1 MSLSAHLPP
10 CMPAVLAVSTLF
22 RSQHLSC
29 ARSNTEPITSGPN
42 SALIVP
48 ASLLSHLCSKSE
60 QINSDPNS
68 ALGSLPY
75 TAPEVLSNTM
85 KHGHQVGNTR
95 LQVVQRGGSW
105 ACRAGQQCS
114 RSAALHRSSS
124 CEAVRSLGITLSPCS
139 CCGIPLLMPWHSLL
153 YITAQ
158 ADVWSLG
165 VALYKMCVG
174 LYPFER
180 LEDAADARTAVQV
193 RMGGRM
199 LCPLCPL

>member
-1 MSLSAHLPP
+1 VRLLQQALRTLVSLPP
-10 CMPAVLAVSTLF
+10 PPPLPSS
-22 RSQHLSC
+22 R
-29 ARSNTEPITSGPN
+29 
-42 SALIVP
+42 
-48 ASLLSHLCSKSE
+48 CSKSE

-85 KHGHQVGNTR
+85 RHGH
-95 LQVVQRGGSW
+95 
-105 ACRAGQQCS
+105 
-114 RSAALHRSSS
+114 
-124 CEAVRSLGITLSPCS
+124 
-139 CCGIPLLMPWHSLL
+139 
-153 YITAQ
+153 Q

-193 RMGGRM
+193 GPLWGSSFGAAGGRRLVW
-199 LCPLCPL
+199 LCCCLGGAAGCMPRGPHAPVASLLQAYHTGLSLTGVRIAAAPRRMC

>member
-1 MSLSAHLPP
+1 MWGGVQHGRRRLRLAGLWGRHANPKPREPSCSSAPAGPFLHRSSAVRLLQQALITLVTLPP
-10 CMPAVLAVSTLF
+10 PPPPPSS
-22 RSQHLSC
+22 R
-29 ARSNTEPITSGPN
+29 
-42 SALIVP
+42 
-48 ASLLSHLCSKSE
+48 CSKSE

-85 KHGHQVGNTR
+85 RHGH
-95 LQVVQRGGSW
+95 
-105 ACRAGQQCS
+105 
-114 RSAALHRSSS
+114 
-124 CEAVRSLGITLSPCS
+124 
-139 CCGIPLLMPWHSLL
+139 
-153 YITAQ
+153 Q

-193 RMGGRM
+193 RGASWGAALEGRTGGDLSGCVAAWAGRRAACRGVRM
-199 LCPLCPL
+199 RRFRACCKHTTLDSA

>member
-1 MSLSAHLPP
+1 MRAGDHGL
-10 CMPAVLAVSTLF
+10 VLELF
-22 RSQHLSC
+22 YRLLASWVAEIGVAAGT
-29 ARSNTEPITSGPN
+29 ARPG
-42 SALIVP
+42 
-48 ASLLSHLCSKSE
+48 SLLGIPRQPRRPPPLPRRRPPAWRSKSE

-85 KHGHQVGNTR
+85 RHGH
-95 LQVVQRGGSW
+95 
-105 ACRAGQQCS
+105 
-114 RSAALHRSSS
+114 
-124 CEAVRSLGITLSPCS
+124 
-139 CCGIPLLMPWHSLL
+139 
-153 YITAQ
+153 Q

-193 RMGGRM
+193 GRGSA
-199 LCPLCPL
+199 CARGRVGKGR